1 MSSIV
6 VFGDLHLNDERPW
19 SLEAGRALLDY
30 LKNDCVDNCDSNIGI
45 FLGDITEKASIS
57 PLVYEMLFSF
67 LSNLR
72 FKRTYILSGNHDRKR
87 KRGQLFSPLS
97 FLQLE
102 DSPYK
107 NIRYI
112 TSPELVEEEGMPLI
126 FLPFKSHTEEPNMS
140 QYVDGLEPAWY
151 LKKNAKIFGHFTDTS
166 NTSLRDNFIDVTKFQ
181 GEIILGH
188 IHMPLSPNY
197 VGSVV
202 PNSTTEKQIKRFYR
216 VYEKDGGHKKVA
228 LPSIIDY
235 YEVKFPEPI
244 TPPDCKVPVYTVFNC
259 QSVEAAIN
267 LYPDVYIKKC
277 IYENLVDTDSFSK
290 TVNFTDE
297 KSLVKVINTWLD
309 AQANIA
315 ETIKE
320 KVKKYLQTN

>member
-1 MSSIV
+1 MSII

-19 SLEAGRALLDY
+19 SLEAGKALLDY
-30 LKNDCVDNCDSNIGI
+30 FKNDCADNNDNNIGV

-57 PLVYEMLFSF
+57 PLVYEMLFSL

-87 KRGQLFSPLS
+87 KKGKLFSPLS

-112 TSPELVEEEGMPLI
+112 TNPELYEEEGIPLI
-126 FLPFKSHTEEPNMS
+126 FLPFRSISEEPNMS
-140 QYVDGLEPAWY
+140 QYVEGLDSSWY
-151 LKKNAKIFGHFTDTS
+151 LMKNAKIFGHFTDTS

-202 PNSTTEKQIKRFYR
+202 PNSITEKGIERYYR
-216 VYEKDGGHKKVA
+216 VYSKSGSHRKVK

-235 YEVKFPEPI
+235 FEVTFPEPI
-244 TPPDCKVPVYTVFNC
+244 VAPTCKVPVFTVLNC
-259 QSVEAAIN
+259 QSVEAAVN
-267 LYPDVYIKKC
+267 LYPDFYIKKC

-290 TVNFTDE
+290 AINFSDE
-297 KSLVKVINTWLD
+297 KSLVKVIEGWLGEQKTLAD
-309 AQANIA
+309 P
-315 ETIKE
+315 IKE